1 MDRTAA
7 VPTFPHRSAGHCGS
21 GALRDLLEFHRL
33 DYGAGPLGEAM
44 VFGLGG
50 GLGFLYAEVPGYSPP
65 VYLVGRTA
73 SMERDFAAHLRID
86 LDVRSTDEPA
96 EGWAWVREQVDAGR
110 PPMVW
115 ADIARLEYLRVRM
128 SNTRHDIIVVDYDQD
143 RQIAWIADNDREEL
157 QPCSLASLEA
167 ARNSDAFPG
176 PNRNTTFVYDWPDA
190 LGDPGPAARAA
201 IECAAANMLG
211 GGGALAGMSGAT
223 GLDGI
228 EAFERAYVR
237 WPRAFGESLPEVL
250 KALAVFIV
258 KAGTGGAMFRSLH
271 AGFLH
276 DTAELLGD
284 RGLERMARLYDELA
298 AAWFS
303 LADCA
308 AAGNHQGGLEP
319 IAALMRL
326 EREGALAMQGW
337 LDQSNTPAAV

>member
-1 MDRTAA
+1 
-7 VPTFPHRSAGHCGS
+7 
-21 GALRDLLEFHRL
+21 
-33 DYGAGPLGEAM
+33 
-44 VFGLGG
+44 
-50 GLGFLYAEVPGYSPP
+50 
-65 VYLVGRTA
+65 
-73 SMERDFAAHLRID
+73 
-86 LDVRSTDEPA
+86 
-96 EGWAWVREQVDAGR
+96 
-110 PPMVW
+110 
-115 ADIARLEYLRVRM
+115 
-128 SNTRHDIIVVDYDQD
+128 
-143 RQIAWIADNDREEL
+143 
-157 QPCSLASLEA
+157 
-167 ARNSDAFPG
+167 
-176 PNRNTTFVYDWPDA
+176 
-190 LGDPGPAARAA
+190 
-201 IECAAANMLG
+201 
-211 GGGALAGMSGAT
+211 MSGAT

-284 RGLERMARLYDELA
+284 GGLERMARLYDELA